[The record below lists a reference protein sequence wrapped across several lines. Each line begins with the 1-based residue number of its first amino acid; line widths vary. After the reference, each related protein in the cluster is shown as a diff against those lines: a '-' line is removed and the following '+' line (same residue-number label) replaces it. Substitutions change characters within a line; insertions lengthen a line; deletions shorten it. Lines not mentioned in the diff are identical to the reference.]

1 MKYALILFGISLV
14 FAARIEREK
23 FPVEPRLLSG
33 RLDVAGSGATM
44 VLSFTDGDGNFG
56 LEEGD
61 TTGLFDPCI
70 RRWNLYAEYY
80 EKQNG
85 EWVPIAIDPCDGPF
99 PDGDVAFYYVVPWA
113 KPTGQDQTQEGEIR
127 IDMPIWNLPSEF
139 DTVMFKVKIVDR
151 DMNESNV
158 VEVGPIVK
166 H

>member
-1 MKYALILFGISLV
+1 MKQALFLFGISV
-14 FAARIEREK
+14 FFWGCLEK
-23 FPVEPRLLSG
+23 EAFPDEPRLTSA
-33 RLDVAGSGATM
+33 RLDVVGTGAKM
-44 VLSFTDGDGNFG
+44 VLGFTDGDGNFG

-85 EWVPIAIDPCDGPF
+85 QWVWIPIDPCDGPF

-113 KPTGQDQTQEGEIR
+113 KPTGQDQTQQGTVS
-127 IDMPIWNLPSEF
+127 IDMPFWNLPGEF
-139 DTVMFKVKIVDR
+139 DTILFKVKIIDR

-158 VEVGPIVK
+158 VEIGPIVK
-166 H
+166 

>member
-1 MKYALILFGISLV
+1 MKQALFLFGISV
-14 FAARIEREK
+14 FFWGCLEK
-23 FPVEPRLLSG
+23 EAFPDEPRLTSA
-33 RLDVAGSGATM
+33 RLDVVGTGAKM
-44 VLSFTDGDGNFG
+44 VLGFTDGDGNFG

-85 EWVPIAIDPCDGPF
+85 QWVWIQINPCDGPF

-113 KPTGQDQTQEGEIR
+113 KPTGQDQTQQGEVS
-127 IDMPIWNLPSEF
+127 IDMPFWNLPSEF
-139 DTVMFKVKIVDR
+139 DTVLFKVKIVDR

-158 VEVGPIVK
+158 LEIGPIVK
-166 H
+166 